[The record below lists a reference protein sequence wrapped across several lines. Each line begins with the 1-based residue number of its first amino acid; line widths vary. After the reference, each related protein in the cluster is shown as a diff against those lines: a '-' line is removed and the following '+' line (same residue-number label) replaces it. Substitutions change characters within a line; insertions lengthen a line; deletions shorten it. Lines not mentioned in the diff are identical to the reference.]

1 MKTDGAIPSIER
13 KAVTEIDM
21 SCLQVEERIAIAGL
35 TSDAARLFVEQ
46 PPSTETLMP
55 RLSFA
60 KIAGEAEPP
69 VAEQL
74 ISPNALRERRYREQQ
89 AALCRNASEALQA
102 LARNGD
108 EAPGAG
114 DDTDDLGIPTFLHRT
129 KGNAP

>member
-21 SCLQVEERIAIAGL
+21 SCHQVEERIAIAGL

-60 KIAGEAEPP
+60 TIAGEAEPP

-74 ISPNALRERRYREQQ
+74 ISPNAFRERRYREQQ
-89 AALCRNASEALQA
+89 AALCRNASEAQA